1 MCGVWMQQFITI
13 GRCWVIEE
21 KKGWGLGTD
30 SMRGREGEKSG
41 ETLRL

>member
-1 MCGVWMQQFITI
+1 MGSVDAAVHNYRKVLGDRGKERM
-13 GRCWVIEE
+13 
-21 KKGWGLGTD
+21 GLWTD